1 MLFDRLFNLT
11 AASVLPAIAG
21 FALGFP
27 LVSPISGKIFDFLD
41 GGLDH
46 DFDHDHGGP
55 SLFSSRGMG
64 VFMTARGQPG
74 AISTDFGLLTVVS

>member
-1 MLFDRLFNLT
+1 LLFDWLFNST
-11 AASVLPAIAG
+11 AAAVLPAIAG
-21 FALGFP
+21 FALGFL
-27 LVSPISGKIFDFLD
+27 LVSPISGEIFDFFD

-64 VFMTARGQPG
+64 VFMTARGRPG